1 MQSVGR
7 RWFLVTGAFALLA
20 SRTRAFGA
28 TIKGALP
35 FFSKAA
41 PPNPV
46 VPGTWKYFTPEEARL
61 VEALVDRI
69 IPPDPETPGGKDIGC
84 AVFIDAQLAGPYG
97 DSAWLYTSGP
107 FHPGIKQQGPQS
119 PDPPVVQYRK
129 FLAAFDRYCRTSG
142 VSFAQMTDDRKDETL
157 HGIEDE
163 KIKLD
168 GIDAKTFFATLVKD
182 TQKGFFA
189 DPIYGGNKDMA
200 AWKMI
205 GFPGARYD
213 YRDWID
219 RHNERY
225 PNPPVSIADHPT
237 WSASG

>member
-1 MQSVGR
+1 MQPIGR

-20 SRTRAFGA
+20 SHTRAFGA

-35 FFSKAA
+35 FFSRAA
-41 PPNPV
+41 PPKPV
-46 VPGTWKYFTPEEARL
+46 IAGQWKYFTPDEARL

-69 IPPDPETPGGKDIGC
+69 IPPDPETPGGKETGC
-84 AVFIDAQLAGPYG
+84 AVFLDGQLAGPYG
-97 DSAWLYTSGP
+97 DSSWLYTSGP
-107 FHPGIKQQGPQS
+107 FHEGTKEQGPQS
-119 PDPPVVQYRK
+119 PDTPAVQYRK
-129 FLAAFDRYCRTSG
+129 FLTALDRYCRASG
-142 VSFAQMTDDRKDETL
+142 PTFEQLPDDKKDEIL
-157 HGIEDE
+157 HGLEDG
-163 KIKLD
+163 KIKLE
-168 GIDAKTFFATLVKD
+168 GIDGKKFFPTFVKD
-182 TQKGFFA
+182 TQNGFLA

-237 WSASG
+237 WSAAR